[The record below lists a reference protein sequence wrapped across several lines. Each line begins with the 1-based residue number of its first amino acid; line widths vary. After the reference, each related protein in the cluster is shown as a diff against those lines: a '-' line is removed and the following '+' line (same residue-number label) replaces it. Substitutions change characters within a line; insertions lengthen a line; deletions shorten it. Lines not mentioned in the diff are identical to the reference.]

1 MKNYKIKKR
10 LIKLMAY
17 TYLCISRIFFWY
29 TMEQNYYNAFPS
41 ILVREDDFDFDTA
54 FSLILCRERFF
65 QENSKRFKYAKKLI
79 VTCRDTCK
87 YFRRR
92 FKFSRAEEWRKHEKI
107 FYREKILLY
116 RPIYIYIFTA
126 IYLILLHFLFLF
138 WYFFFYRNL

>member
-10 LIKLMAY
+10 LTKLMAY

-29 TMEQNYYNAFPS
+29 TMEQNVTITRFHRFSFEKTTLTSTPRSRLYF
-41 ILVREDDFDFDTA
+41 VEKDF
-54 FSLILCRERFF
+54 SKK
-65 QENSKRFKYAKKLI
+65 NSKRLKYAKKLI

-116 RPIYIYIFTA
+116 RPIYIYLPV
-126 IYLILLHFLFLF
+126 YLILLHFLFLF
-138 WYFFFYRNL
+138 WYFFFFYKNL